1 MKADPTLQ
9 QKISQYQVV
18 GRKQP
23 TEAEP
28 NPSLFR
34 MRLFARN
41 KVLAVSKFWYLLKK
55 MKKVKKSTGEILA
68 VNEIREKR
76 PTFVKN
82 FGVWLRYDSRT
93 GTHNMYKEVRDISQ
107 NGAVSQ
113 LYAEMAGRHRA
124 LPSNIQIIRVAEIKA
139 SQCRRAHMQQ
149 LFDSELKLP
158 AIRRIFPTPK
168 DKKSVFCARKP
179 TLFLH

>member
-9 QKISQYQVV
+9 QKIFQYQVV

-28 NPSLFR
+28 TPSLFR

-76 PTFVKN
+76 ATFVKN

-139 SQCRRAHMQQ
+139 SQCRRPHMQQ
-149 LFDSELKLP
+149 MFDSKLKLP

-179 TLFLH
+179 TLFLQ

>member
-1 MKADPTLQ
+1 MNVLSVSSLGEFTTVWVPCIRGGRVTSCYLAVCDVFQLH
-9 QKISQYQVV
+9 QYQVV

-28 NPSLFR
+28 TPTLFR

-55 MKKVKKSTGEILA
+55 MKKVKRSKGEILA
-68 VNEIREKR
+68 VNELREKR
-76 PTFVKN
+76 ATYVKN
-82 FGVWLRYDSRT
+82 FGIWLRYDSRT

-107 NGAVSQ
+107 AGAVSQ

-124 LPSNIQIIRVAEIKA
+124 LPSNIQVYAEG
-139 SQCRRAHMQQ
+139 
-149 LFDSELKLP
+149 
-158 AIRRIFPTPK
+158 
-168 DKKSVFCARKP
+168 
-179 TLFLH
+179 